1 MTRWTPLDIAVFAL
15 LTLVWG
21 TTWAAIRIGLQGL
34 PPLTG
39 VALRFGIAAAAL
51 FPIALARRVRFG
63 RTRRERILW
72 IANALAT
79 FVISYVV
86 VYWAEQWVPSGLAA
100 LIFSTYPLFVA
111 LQAHVAIPG
120 EQLTLRGLSGV
131 LAGFAG
137 VAVLFSGDLTDLG
150 GRQVAVAGLVLLL
163 SPFFSALGSVLV
175 KRWGGDVHPL
185 SLTIVPMALAAALVG
200 GLAAVFERGRPL
212 VLDPVSVAA
221 LLYLALA
228 GSALTFTPWFW
239 LLARVEATR
248 VSMIAYTVP
257 VVAVVVGILF
267 LDEPFTWRV
276 GAGAM
281 LVLLG
286 TGLVLRQRRSP
297 LPAAE
302 TFHEG

>member
-51 FPIALARRVRFG
+51 FPIARARRVRFG

-228 GSALTFTPWFW
+228 GSALTFTLWFW

>member
-21 TTWAAIRIGLQGL
+21 TTWAAIRIGLHGI

-51 FPIALARRVRFG
+51 LPIALLRRVRFG

-72 IANALAT
+72 IANGIST

-111 LQAHVAIPG
+111 LQAHVVIPG
-120 EQLTLRGLSGV
+120 ERLTVRGFGGV
-131 LAGFAG
+131 LLGFAG
-137 VAVLFSGDLTDLG
+137 VAVLFSGDLADLG

-163 SPFFSALGSVLV
+163 SPFFSALGSVMV

-185 SLTIVPMALAAALVG
+185 SLTIVPMAIAAALVG
-200 GLAAVFERGRPL
+200 GLAAAVERSRPPAF
-212 VLDPVSVAA
+212 DAVSLAA

-228 GSALTFTPWFW
+228 GSALTFTLWFW

-248 VSMIAYTVP
+248 ASMIAYTVP
-257 VVAVVVGILF
+257 VVAVIVGILF

-276 GAGAM
+276 GAGAV

-286 TGLVLRQRRSP
+286 TGLVLRQRRVP